1 MKTFAH
7 VVEAQNKF
15 KNWKA
20 SLFSTNL
27 AFFSH
32 LLAQLGEKGKIPP
45 GNMVQFK
52 SGTKKPVDEIEKCL
66 KIDGCGCCE
75 LHVGILVN
83 SDWHHVYFE
92 THTRQRTLELATVV
106 DCDYLSSDFD
116 VSEIEKPEGIDFSA
130 ISNHILYSI
139 IDKYRISDLA
149 TGGA

>member
-7 VVEAQNKF
+7 VLEAQTEF
-15 KNWKA
+15 KKWKA
-20 SLFSTNL
+20 SLFGANL
-27 AFFSH
+27 TFFSY
-32 LLAQLGEKGKIPP
+32 LLSQLSEKGKIPP
-45 GNMVQFK
+45 GNMAKFK
-52 SGTKKPVDEIEKCL
+52 SGTKRPVEELGKCL
-66 KIDGCGCCE
+66 RIDGCGCCE

-116 VSEIEKPEGIDFSA
+116 ISEIEKPDAIDFSA
-130 ISNHILYSI
+130 ISDHILYSI

-149 TGGA
+149 TRRA